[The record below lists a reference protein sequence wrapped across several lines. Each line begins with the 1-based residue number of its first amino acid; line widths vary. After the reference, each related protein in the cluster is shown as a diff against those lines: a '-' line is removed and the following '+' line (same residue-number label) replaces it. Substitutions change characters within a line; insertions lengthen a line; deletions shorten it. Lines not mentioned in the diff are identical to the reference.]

1 MYLMVKTILFSL
13 LNYDWFL
20 ILDQQILKVT
30 MDPIIYSYDWRP
42 INVSSRVQEFTADNS
57 RLNFN
62 QTIVEMSNSMP
73 ESSYGYSDKF
83 ADQLNSRTIE
93 NELEILNID
102 ALMAFVGPNNVVE
115 MTITTMASNIIVSL
129 GWIILGKWSSGLGN

>member
-1 MYLMVKTILFSL
+1 MN

-42 INVSSRVQEFTADNS
+42 INVSSRVQEISADNS

-62 QTIVEMSNSMP
+62 HTIVEMPNTMP
-73 ESSYGYSDKF
+73 ESTYAYSDKF
-83 ADQLNSRTIE
+83 VDQLNSRTIE

-129 GWIILGKWSSGLGN
+129 GWIILGKWSSGLGNYHISIFK

>member
-1 MYLMVKTILFSL
+1 
-13 LNYDWFL
+13 
-20 ILDQQILKVT
+20 

-42 INVSSRVQEFTADNS
+42 INVSSRVQDISADNS

-62 QTIVEMSNSMP
+62 HTIVEMPNSLP
-73 ESSYGYSDKF
+73 ESTYAYSDKF
-83 ADQLNSRTIE
+83 VDQLNSRTIE

-129 GWIILGKWSSGLGN
+129 GWIILGKWSSGLGNYHISIFK